1 MAERAQEH
9 SRAGKL
15 AKVAGKAKAAAE
27 AAAEDDAGDAV
38 PAPPARAKVANPFA
52 GLADS
57 SGSEASDSEEVGA
70 AAGASASA
78 ARAVTGAGPAS
89 TASSEASDS
98 EEAAVA
104 SGGDASG
111 GDASG
116 DEQEESEETEYG
128 DLSHFPGLV
137 GLDTRSGSSVPE
149 SLVLALE
156 RMTGS
161 ERATDVQ
168 REVWSALLSDLSWGR
183 DVIAIS
189 KTGSGKTLA
198 FLVPVLCEL
207 AGAAPAALSAA
218 QAAAPSLVFPLAV
231 ALAPTRELA
240 QQSHEV
246 ASTLIAA
253 CGADLAFR
261 AAAVLGGQAWG
272 EQVAALLE
280 ARPRL
285 LVATLGRFLS
295 LCGLA
300 VESNVARAV
309 DAGGAVATSPAALAQ
324 AQAQAQRE
332 AAEAARLE
340 THVSLR
346 FVRSLVLDEAD
357 RMLDMGFAR
366 DLEALAGL
374 LNGAALR
381 RQRAADEADA
391 IADGADP
398 AALRL
403 RLVLTSATWAE
414 STAQALQRLFLSRTD
429 AAPVLIRVED
439 AGATLTR
446 SVTQRVE
453 VLASRGAPRL
463 KRLLELL
470 HGILDQQPPK
480 AGKQPAEQQ
489 HQQPLVIVFVV
500 FKEEARSLGKELAA
514 DSISCAVLQGDMTLA
529 RRKEEMARF
538 RAGGDTRVLVATDVA
553 GRGIDVAG
561 VTDVVNYSLG
571 ISLQN
576 FIHRCGRT
584 GRAGRFGTAHTF
596 VVKGLDDKL
605 TPELVALLD
614 QARQQVPQDLKI
626 LAAQV
631 LKARAKKS
639 KAEGA
644 AGRGAAG
651 FAAPEPPRGRGP
663 AAPAAALP
671 PPPLSEEQELRREN
685 AERVRLLQQQRQ
697 AKGRPAGSKAK
708 RGHGH
713 GKKG

>member
-9 SRAGKL
+9 SRAGK
-15 AKVAGKAKAAAE
+15 VAKAAGVAAAAAAA
-27 AAAEDDAGDAV
+27 AAAEDADDATR
-38 PAPPARAKVANPFA
+38 APPARAKVANPYA

-57 SGSEASDSEEVGA
+57 SGSEEDASASEGGSEDDGA
-70 AAGASASA
+70 GADAGASAARVSAGADAASGSA
-78 ARAVTGAGPAS
+78 AD
-89 TASSEASDS
+89 ESDS
-98 EEAAVA
+98 SRSRSSDGLEEA
-104 SGGDASG
+104 
-111 GDASG
+111 
-116 DEQEESEETEYG
+116 EYG
-128 DLSHFPGLV
+128 DLSHFSGLA
-137 GLDTRSGSSVPE
+137 GLETRSGSFVPE

-161 ERATDVQ
+161 SRATEVQ
-168 REVWSALLSDLSWGR
+168 REVWSALLNDLSWGR

-207 AGAAPAALSAA
+207 GGSAPAALAAA
-218 QAAAPSLVFPLAV
+218 QAAAPALVFPLAV

-246 ASTLIAA
+246 AGALLAA
-253 CGADLAFR
+253 CGADLPFR
-261 AAAVLGGQAWG
+261 VAAVVGGQAWG
-272 EQVAALLE
+272 EQVAALVE

-309 DAGGAVATSPAALAQ
+309 EAGGALASSPAALAQ

-340 THVSLR
+340 THLSLR

-374 LNGAALR
+374 INGAALR

-398 AALRL
+398 AALRV

-414 STAQALQRLFLSRTD
+414 STAQALQRLFLSRLD

-470 HGILDQQPPK
+470 QEVLHPQQPD
-480 AGKQPAEQQ
+480 KQHHPE
-489 HQQPLVIVFVV
+489 PLVIVFVT

-514 DSISCAVLQGDMTLA
+514 ENILCAVLQGDMTLA

-596 VVKGLDDKL
+596 VVKGIDDKL
-605 TPELVALLD
+605 TPELVALLE

-639 KAEGA
+639 KGEAAAAQAQAQAQAQAGA
-644 AGRGAAG
+644 VGI
-651 FAAPEPPRGRGP
+651 APAPHRGRGL
-663 AAPAAALP
+663 AEPAAA
-671 PPPLSEEQELRREN
+671 PPPLTEEQELRREN
-685 AERVRLLQQQRQ
+685 AERVRILQQQRQ
-697 AKGRPAGSKAK
+697 AKGRPAGAKPK
-708 RGHGH
+708 RGHAH
-713 GKKG
+713 KKG